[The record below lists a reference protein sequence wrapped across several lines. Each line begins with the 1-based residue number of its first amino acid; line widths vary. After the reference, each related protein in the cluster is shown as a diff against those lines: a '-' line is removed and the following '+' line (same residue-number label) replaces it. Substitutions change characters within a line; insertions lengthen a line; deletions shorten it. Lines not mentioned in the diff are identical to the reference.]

1 MIDTLR
7 QDVRFAVR
15 SLWRSKAATAV
26 AALSFALGIAANA
39 TVFSL
44 VQAIEFPRLIYP
56 EASRIVFLE
65 SNNAARGVNGM
76 LVSAPDALDI
86 TAAST
91 TLTAFALTADQTS
104 VLREGTPPARVSG
117 RRVTPEFFDA
127 LRTPPALG
135 RVLRT
140 DDGPGALVLSHSLWR
155 DAFGSDRAIV
165 GRTIRFDGGT
175 VVVAGVMPP
184 GFDTDAEF
192 WVPFDPTR
200 GFARDDRH
208 LTMFAR
214 LAPEAS
220 FGSAV
225 RELEIISRRLEAE
238 HPATNRGWSIT
249 PLPLNRMHGRD
260 SRSAFLML
268 QGAVLFVLLIA
279 CANIANL
286 LLARA
291 TRRRHEMAVRLS
303 LGASRGR
310 LVRGLLIESLMLAT
324 GGGGLGVLLS
334 LWGIQFAEIYGE
346 LPAFVAPS
354 LNILVLTF
362 SALLA
367 VATGLASGILPA
379 LRSAGVPPASALRQ
393 DDNRAGGSMG
403 WLRSA
408 LVITQIACA
417 LMLATGAALLV
428 RSLINRQHVDLG
440 YEPRGA
446 LRADMAL
453 QAEQYRDR
461 ERARITVDAILDRLG
476 RAADVEAAGAITWAL
491 PTGAGGQRQL
501 TVPEQRDSA
510 LPGAVR
516 RGIDAITPGYFRALG
531 APMISGRP
539 FTDQDGRG
547 ATPVAIVNAELA
559 RHLWA
564 SRSPIGEL
572 LRLGTP
578 DEAAPIVTIV
588 GVVGT
593 VRRSSMHDVPTARVY
608 LPFGQHPNTSVT
620 LVVRS
625 RGNLRTAERELHAAV
640 ASADPAL
647 FAEGVRTV
655 EADVAQFVAPLRMI
669 GALLGAFGA
678 LGLLLA
684 ALGVFGTMSYLVSQ
698 RQRELAVRAAL
709 GARRHD
715 IFTLVYSGALRLTVA
730 GLAAGLALAVIS
742 TRALGSFLYGVSATD
757 PITFAVVAVAI
768 AVAALGACWRP
779 ARVAA
784 SADPMTVLRQ

>member
-1 MIDTLR
+1 VIDTLR
-7 QDVRFAVR
+7 QDVRFALR
-15 SLWRSKAATAV
+15 SLWRSRGATAV
-26 AALSFALGIAANA
+26 AGLSFALGIAANA

-76 LVSAPDALDI
+76 LVSAPDGLDI
-86 TAAST
+86 TAASK
-91 TLTAFALTADQTS
+91 TLTGFALTADQTS

-117 RRVTPEFFDA
+117 RRVTPEFFEV
-127 LRTPPALG
+127 LRVPPMFG

-140 DDGPGALVLSHSLWR
+140 DDEAGTLVVSHGLWR
-155 DAFGSDRAIV
+155 DAFGSDPSIV
-165 GRTIRFDGGT
+165 GRTIHFDGGT
-175 VVVAGVMPP
+175 VVVAGVMPA

-192 WVPFDPTR
+192 WAPFDPTR
-200 GFARDDRH
+200 GFARDDRQ

-214 LAPEAS
+214 LTPEAS
-220 FGSAV
+220 VGTTT
-225 RELEIISRRLEAE
+225 RELENISRRLEAE
-238 HPATNRGWSIT
+238 HPTTNRDWTIT
-249 PLPLNRMHGRD
+249 PVLLTRMHGRD
-260 SRSAFLML
+260 SRGAVLML

-291 TRRRHEMAVRLS
+291 TRRKHEMAVRLS

-310 LVRGLLIESLMLAT
+310 LVRGLLVESLILAAA
-324 GGGGLGVLLS
+324 GGGLGVLLS
-334 LWGIQFAEIYGE
+334 LWGIQFAGIYGD
-346 LPAFVAPS
+346 LPAFVSPS
-354 LNILVLTF
+354 LNLVVLVF

-367 VATGLASGILPA
+367 VATGIASGILPA
-379 LRSAGVPPASALRQ
+379 LRSAGVPPASALRH
-393 DDNRAGGSMG
+393 DDNRAGGSLG
-403 WLRSA
+403 WVRTT
-408 LVITQIACA
+408 LVVVQIACA

-428 RSLINRQHVDLG
+428 RSLINRQQVDLG
-440 YEPRGA
+440 YDPRGA
-446 LRADMAL
+446 LRADLAL
-453 QAEQYRDR
+453 QAEQYRDP
-461 ERARITVDAILDRLG
+461 ERARMTVDAVLDRLG

-501 TVPEQRDSA
+501 TLPGQRDA
-510 LPGAVR
+510 VLPGGVR
-516 RGIDAITPGYFRALG
+516 RGIEAITPGYFSALG

-539 FTDQDGRG
+539 FTAQDGRG

-559 RHLWA
+559 RHLWPN
-564 SRSPIGEL
+564 RSPIGEL

-578 DEAAPIVTIV
+578 DEAAPVVTVV
-588 GVVGT
+588 GVAGT
-593 VRRSSMHDVPTARVY
+593 VRRSSMHDVPSARVY
-608 LPFGQHPNTSVT
+608 VPFAQHPNASVT

-625 RGNLRTAERELHAAV
+625 RGNVRAAERELQAAI
-640 ASADPAL
+640 AGADPAL

-655 EADVAQFVAPLRMI
+655 EADVARFVAPLRMI
-669 GALLGAFGA
+669 GALLGTFGA

-709 GARRHD
+709 GARRRD
-715 IFTLVYSGALRLTVA
+715 IFTLVYSGALRVTVA
-730 GLAAGLALAVIS
+730 GLVAGLALAVIS
-742 TRALGSFLYGVSATD
+742 TRTLGSFLYGVSATD
-757 PITFAVVAVAI
+757 PLTFAAVAVAI
-768 AVAALGACWRP
+768 AAAALGACWRP